1 VDENLLPD
9 PNEPMPSCFSLL
21 LPPSISAAG
30 NWFRT
35 QSPIEETT
43 FSCFRI
49 NGPAVCLLSADEEPG
64 PIREVPN
71 GFGFKLATGQFHA
84 AQFEAA
90 QAWAGKRHL
99 YERLLEHQDTTEQ
112 WKRTFL
118 DSMEQHSIG
127 QLAALDL
134 LIGEALQ
141 LSEQE
146 QEGLEQAF
154 QQQNEWLQEWQS
166 MEALDGHTDSLLL
179 KEQQAQLLDSLSV
192 AAQSS
197 SQLLQSVQQSRS
209 SSLSQAALLNSL
221 VTTDSTYDTNERF
234 VNELYLSTI
243 AQGYLP
249 DDELDIEQLWSIA
262 TQCPL
267 EGGDAVFRA
276 RSIYRLFDPLIYFPD
291 DSLCQ
296 SDSLELRQSLKPEK
310 ELPEPELAY
319 RLFPNPSTGQ
329 APQISFS
336 KVLSQPAIVQ
346 VFRANGRMVS
356 DLSIQSGVQHTTITN
371 TTLQPGVYV
380 CIITLSDGERLPVE
394 RFVVIE

>member
-1 VDENLLPD
+1 
-9 PNEPMPSCFSLL
+9 
-21 LPPSISAAG
+21 
-30 NWFRT
+30 
-35 QSPIEETT
+35 
-43 FSCFRI
+43 
-49 NGPAVCLLSADEEPG
+49 
-64 PIREVPN
+64 
-71 GFGFKLATGQFHA
+71 
-84 AQFEAA
+84 
-90 QAWAGKRHL
+90 
-99 YERLLEHQDTTEQ
+99 
-112 WKRTFL
+112 
-118 DSMEQHSIG
+118 
-127 QLAALDL
+127 

-146 QEGLEQAF
+146 QESLEQAF
-154 QQQNEWLQEWQS
+154 QQQNEWLQEWRS
-166 MEALDGHTDSLLL
+166 LGALDGHTDSLILR
-179 KEQQAQLLDSLSV
+179 EQQVQLPDSLSA

-197 SQLLQSVQQSRS
+197 SVLLQGVQQSRS
-209 SSLSQAALLNSL
+209 SALSYAELLNSSIQ
-221 VTTDSTYDTNERF
+221 TDSTYDANERF
-234 VNELYLSTI
+234 VNDLFLSTV
-243 AQGYLP
+243 AQGNLP
-249 DDELDIEQLWSIA
+249 DNELEIEQLWSIA

-267 EGGDAVFRA
+267 KGGDAVFRA

-296 SDSLELRQSLKPEK
+296 SDSLELRQPLKPEK

-346 VFRANGRMVS
+346 VFRASGRMIS

-394 RFVVIE
+394 RFVVIK